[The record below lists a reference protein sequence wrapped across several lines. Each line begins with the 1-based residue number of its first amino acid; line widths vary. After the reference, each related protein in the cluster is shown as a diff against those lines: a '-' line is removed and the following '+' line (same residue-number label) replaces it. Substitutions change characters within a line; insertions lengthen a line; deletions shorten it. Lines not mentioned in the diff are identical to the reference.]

1 MNSGRSC
8 ASQPTTASSTTVTAI
23 AGPRKPLPK
32 TTTVVPTRTAVA
44 ISQPIPVD
52 STRCGSGGAS
62 PVGRRRIGWRGG
74 SGVRRSASTT
84 AGDRAGSMSALI
96 PIKNADPL
104 LRTPSLVGRQ
114 PEWQKLR
121 PSWHVTR
128 GAWLRDWAGYRSV
141 RAVREAPS
149 HPLGEPCSRKPPP
162 LNRFSGGGRNR
173 PFWWRSAPP
182 QQGGTWLSCC
192 LPLRFLHKQ
201 MVDRNVRSVTQW
213 LRVGC

>member
-84 AGDRAGSMSALI
+84 ADDRAGSMSALI

-121 PSWHVTR
+121 PSWHVSMRRLVARLGWLPVCESSSGSAISPAGQTLQPEAATAEPVQR
-128 GAWLRDWAGYRSV
+128 WRQEPPFLVAFGATAAG
-141 RAVREAPS
+141 
-149 HPLGEPCSRKPPP
+149 
-162 LNRFSGGGRNR
+162 
-173 PFWWRSAPP
+173 
-182 QQGGTWLSCC
+182 
-192 LPLRFLHKQ
+192 
-201 MVDRNVRSVTQW
+201 
-213 LRVGC
+213 